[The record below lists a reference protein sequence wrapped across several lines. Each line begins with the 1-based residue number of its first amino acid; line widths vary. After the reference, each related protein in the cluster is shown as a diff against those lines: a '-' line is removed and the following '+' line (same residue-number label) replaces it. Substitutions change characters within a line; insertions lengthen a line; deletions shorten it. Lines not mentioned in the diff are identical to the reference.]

1 MNVLIYFFKVLF
13 VMFSGLALYGA
24 MNHIWLVAFTFTLLS
39 GFVADLLYLN
49 HYIDNHNY
57 LPKFTF
63 TFPITLT
70 SYTLMTFTAFV
81 IMVMNGV
88 ISLIF
93 LTAVAFMLGL
103 VLLFFTQ
110 RHLFSKKEL
119 ID

>member
-1 MNVLIYFFKVLF
+1 MNVLIYFFKILF
-13 VMFSGLALYGA
+13 IIFSGLALYGA
-24 MNHIWLVAFTFTLLS
+24 MSHIWLLAFTFTLFS

-49 HYIDNHNY
+49 YYIDNHDY
-57 LPKFTF
+57 LPKF

-70 SYTLMTFTAFV
+70 SYTLMTFIAFV
-81 IMVMNGV
+81 IMIMNGV

-93 LTAVAFMLGL
+93 LTAVGFMLGV

-110 RHLFSKKEL
+110 MHIFSKKEL